1 MSRMP
6 KTNRAT
12 EQVNDYGPVAETVAD
27 LDGYTVNFV
36 TFKTDIDGA
45 PLLKGLP
52 NDQCQCP
59 HWGYVQKGSISFG
72 FDDHVEVFEAG
83 DAFYVAGGHTNAV
96 TGDTD
101 VVMFSPTDLL
111 AVTEAQM
118 RKNMQA
124 MQPS

>member
-1 MSRMP
+1 MP

-12 EQVNDYGPVAETVAD
+12 EELKDYGPVEETSAD
-27 LDGYTVNFV
+27 LGGYTCNFV
-36 TFKTDIDGA
+36 TFKIDVDAA

-59 HWGYVQKGSISFG
+59 HWGYVQKGSISFD
-72 FDDHVEVFEAG
+72 FDDRVEVYEAG
-83 DAFYVAGGHTNAV
+83 DAFYVPAGHGNAV
-96 TGDTD
+96 KGGTD

-118 RKNMQA
+118 QKNMAA